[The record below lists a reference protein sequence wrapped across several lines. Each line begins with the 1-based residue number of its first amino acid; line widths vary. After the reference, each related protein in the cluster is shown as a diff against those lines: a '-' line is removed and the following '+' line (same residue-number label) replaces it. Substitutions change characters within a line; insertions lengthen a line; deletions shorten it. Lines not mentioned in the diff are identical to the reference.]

1 MRNGLG
7 YLLDLASGTA
17 IRESEWEHG
26 LEKKGG
32 MDLYGGWY
40 VEGKSESIRSV
51 LKNENP

>member
-40 VEGKSESIRSV
+40 VEGMSESIRSV

>member
-40 VEGKSESIRSV
+40 VEGMSESIRSV
-51 LKNENP
+51 LKNDNP